1 VRALRRWKTGL
12 AVALIGFAVGSVRL
26 VATGDTD
33 WLTWVWFVI
42 AAVYV
47 FAGLVGR
54 RLVFPERAED
64 LLGPLERR
72 PRFAALL
79 GESPD
84 QPDSDGNL
92 VQRVK
97 YMQHGSEEMMTRNRI
112 ANALATIAA
121 IVGMVLVFTGA
132 GTQGGGDDDAPS
144 SPAPP
149 GRSAP
154 VVPGQN
160 QPDAPAQSNAPAPV
174 QTQAPVAPPEKDND
188 GDDDGN

>member
-12 AVALIGFAVGSVRL
+12 ALALVSFAVGSVRL
-26 VATGDTD
+26 IATGDTD
-33 WLTWVWFVI
+33 WLTWIWFLI
-42 AAVYV
+42 AAVYA

-79 GESPD
+79 NESPD
-84 QPDSDGNL
+84 QPDSDGHL
-92 VQRVK
+92 VQRVR

-144 SPAPP
+144 TPAPP
-149 GRSAP
+149 GQSAP
-154 VVPGQN
+154 AVPGQN
-160 QPDAPAQSNAPAPV
+160 QPGAPAQSNAPA
-174 QTQAPVAPPEKDND
+174 QTQAPAPAAPPEKDND